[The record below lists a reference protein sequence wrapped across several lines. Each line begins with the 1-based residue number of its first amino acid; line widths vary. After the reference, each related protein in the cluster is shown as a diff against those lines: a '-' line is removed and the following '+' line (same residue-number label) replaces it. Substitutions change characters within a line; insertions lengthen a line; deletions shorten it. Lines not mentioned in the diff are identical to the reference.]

1 MTTRINASVSGSQYV
16 ESTRSAPLR
25 LGSFGPRAS
34 AIPAAMRLA
43 CSVSWAFGL
52 QHGYCNLF
60 FCGIKN
66 FWTRFCP
73 ETKLLRLNSIVQPLL
88 WCMLYIK
95 LKALHADTCEGSKG
109 WDACKPQTAGV
120 SMQLQNI
127 FFSQQCDK
135 LKPKDFQDMSEVGH
149 PPKKWKNWK
158 IWWRAWKIITVL
170 GMGSTGALPYIFGS
184 AADLCMPRR
193 AILNA
198 SGKIESI
205 LKRYKKWHHR
215 TRRTGSWGPPP
226 SVAVRNVLGMG
237 HVKPHAYGDDYLTC
251 TAPKHI
257 QYSKEV

>member
-1 MTTRINASVSGSQYV
+1 MTTRINASVSGSQHV

-73 ETKLLRLNSIVQPLL
+73 EPKLLRLNSIVQPLL

-120 SMQLQNI
+120 SMQLQKF

-135 LKPKDFQDMSEVGH
+135 LKPKDFQDMSEVG
-149 PPKKWKNWK
+149 PPKKKWKNWK
-158 IWWRAWKIITVL
+158 NWWCACKIITVL

-184 AADLCMPRR
+184 TTDLCMPRR
-193 AILNA
+193 
-198 SGKIESI
+198 
-205 LKRYKKWHHR
+205 
-215 TRRTGSWGPPP
+215 
-226 SVAVRNVLGMG
+226 
-237 HVKPHAYGDDYLTC
+237 DYLKC
-251 TAPKHI
+251 KWKNWISSKVIQKMAP
-257 QYSKEV
+257 